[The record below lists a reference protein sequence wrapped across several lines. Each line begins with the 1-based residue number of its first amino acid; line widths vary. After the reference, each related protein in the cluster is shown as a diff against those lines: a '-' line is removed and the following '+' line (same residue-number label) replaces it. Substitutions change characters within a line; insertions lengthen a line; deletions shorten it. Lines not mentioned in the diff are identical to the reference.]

1 MILFRIKSY
10 INYLFKATNA
20 HGLHSP
26 FMFDFYNEV
35 IGAKKEFYLFKR
47 LRILYHTTQSRYT
60 LQQLFFLF
68 RWVNFYK
75 IKSVEIEHHEFLAVL
90 TLGFPSLSKVVHI
103 TGGQTAFSKEQY
115 SILSELG
122 MVFQPISNADF
133 LLIDKLDQLKERQ
146 IKDYKCIIISNP
158 YRNKEKAKLWL
169 RLTKLKDVT
178 ISIDVFQ
185 FGILL
190 VDKNQAKQHFVVK
203 F

>member
-10 INYLFKATNA
+10 INYLFKSKNA

-47 LRILYHTTQSRYT
+47 LRVLFQTTPTRYS
-60 LQQLFFLF
+60 LKQLFFLF

-75 IKSVEIEHHEFLAVL
+75 VKSVEIQHQDFLAIL
-90 TLGFPSLSKVVHI
+90 TLSFPSLSKAVHI
-103 TGGQTAFSKEQY
+103 SGLHTAFSKEQY

-122 MVFQPISNADF
+122 IIFQPISNPDF

-190 VDKNQAKQHFVVK
+190 VHKNQAKQHFVVK